1 MSGINRTRAWLGIAT
16 ACVASSLLVGCYSVV
31 PPDPNAIDKNSV
43 VFAKNIQQAIREMYA
58 VLGIRVRRKE
68 ITQERADQIL
78 KQFVT
83 DSIKE
88 VDPNKVDAKQAW
100 RFGDLFRQAG
110 RWEESYRL
118 YKRAVEYAGEDEDRR
133 VNDTLQLARVA
144 AHLKKTDEALTLAKS
159 TFDVAPAG
167 KAPILMSILYELTP
181 ELKGKGKDLELA
193 QLLEQAIQQHS
204 DTHVDPESDAGRAF
218 IAVRPHHIQNAWVE
232 VMRLYEAAGRQ
243 DLARKAL
250 AESEKSSGKYANL

>member
-1 MSGINRTRAWLGIAT
+1 MNGINRTKA
-16 ACVASSLLVGCYSVV
+16 LVGLAVVLVGSTLTGCYSVV
-31 PPDPNAIDKNSV
+31 PPDPNAIDINSAL
-43 VFAKNIQQAIREMYA
+43 FAKNLQQAIREMYA

-68 ITQERADQIL
+68 ITQDEADKIL
-78 KQFVT
+78 KKFVS

-88 VDPNKVDAKQAW
+88 VDPAKVDSKQAW

-118 YKRAVEYAGEDEDRR
+118 YKRAVEFAKGDEDRR
-133 VNDTLQLARVA
+133 VNDSLQLARVA
-144 AHLKKTDEALTLAKS
+144 AHLKKTDEALALAKS

-167 KAPILMSILYELTP
+167 KAPILMSILYEITP

-204 DTHVDPESDAGRAF
+204 ETQVDPESDAGRAF

-232 VMRLYEAAGRQ
+232 VMRLYESAKRP